1 MAKGSSVKSVTEPPQ
16 PARPV
21 PVHALGISQILS
33 YGLMFYAMA
42 VLKEPLAVA
51 SGHSETAILT
61 ILSLA
66 LVLQSLVMPVIGGW
80 ADRFGAVKV
89 MRLGFIVGAA
99 GIASLGLITL
109 GDATHYLWL
118 AICFFLIGIG
128 LSMSTYEMAFSA
140 AVQMDERQ
148 SRRNISIITFYGGV
162 ASSLTWVAIH
172 PLLATFGL
180 LATCLVLSVILLG
193 CSCLMTVLAGKDDT
207 PRLPDHTE
215 LAPFRWSLLKSSEKK
230 ALLVLGVS
238 GGLEYLMFAATSL
251 LWIGWF
257 QLKFESLSIAVLL
270 ASSYGPFQTVGRILE
285 MKLGRYFD
293 ARVTGLVA
301 SGVVPLALILA
312 QSDQLALAALAM
324 ALFGM
329 GHGVLTVSFGFI
341 TNLYFRQEIYG
352 RAKGWA
358 SAPRIAGFA
367 LGPGFGGALFALGG
381 DLFMAV
387 MIGISLTFTALFAC
401 LLFLTPTNSIHHT
414 S

>member
-1 MAKGSSVKSVTEPPQ
+1 MAKRSSLKPLKDHPSSV
-16 PARPV
+16 RPV
-21 PVHALGISQILS
+21 PVHALGISQILA
-33 YGLMFYAMA
+33 YGLLFYAMA
-42 VLKEPLAVA
+42 VLKEPLAIA

-66 LVLQSLVMPVIGGW
+66 LVVQSLVMPVIGGW
-80 ADRFGAVKV
+80 ADRFGAVRI
-89 MRLGFIVGAA
+89 MRIGFIVGAI
-99 GIASLGLITL
+99 GIAGLALVTL
-109 GDATHYLWL
+109 NASTHYFWL
-118 AICFFLIGIG
+118 AVCFFMVGIG

-140 AVQMDERQ
+140 AVQMDEPQ

-162 ASSLTWVAIH
+162 ASSLTWIAIH
-172 PLLATFGL
+172 PLLATYGL
-180 LATCLVLSVILLG
+180 LTTCLVIAVILLG
-193 CSCLMTVLAGKDDT
+193 CSLLMTVLAKDA
-207 PRLPDHTE
+207 PRPQLPGQTE
-215 LAPFRWSLLKSSEKK
+215 MAPFRWSLLQSSEKK
-230 ALLVLGVS
+230 ALLVLAAS

-270 ASSYGPFQTVGRILE
+270 ASSYGPFQTVGRFLE

-301 SGVVPLALILA
+301 SGIVPLSLILA

-352 RAKGWA
+352 RAKGWVA
-358 SAPRIAGFA
+358 APRIAGFA
-367 LGPGFGGALFALGG
+367 LGPAFGGALFALGG

-387 MIGISLTFTALFAC
+387 MIGMSVSFTLLFAG
-401 LLFLTPTNSIHHT
+401 LLALKPTNSVHQTH
-414 S
+414 

>member
-1 MAKGSSVKSVTEPPQ
+1 MKDTHPPAQ
-16 PARPV
+16 PV
-21 PVHALGISQILS
+21 PVHALGVSQILS
-33 YGLMFYAMA
+33 YGLLFYAMA
-42 VLKEPLAVA
+42 VLKEPLATA

-66 LVLQSLVMPVIGGW
+66 LVLQSIIMPVIGGW
-80 ADRFGAVKV
+80 ADRFGAVRV
-89 MRLGFIVGAA
+89 MRVGFTVGAA
-99 GIASLGLITL
+99 GIAGLGLVTL
-109 GDATHYLWL
+109 GDSTHYLLL
-118 AICFFLIGIG
+118 AICFFMIGIG

-162 ASSLTWVAIH
+162 ASSLTWIAIH
-172 PLLATFGL
+172 PLLAAYGL
-180 LATCLVLSVILLG
+180 LTTCLVIAVILLG
-193 CSCLMTVLAGKDDT
+193 CNMLMTFLASRTDPPQVTGQC
-207 PRLPDHTE
+207 E
-215 LAPFRWSLLKSSEKK
+215 MAPFRWSLLQPSEKK
-230 ALLVLGVS
+230 ALLVLAAS

-270 ASSYGPFQTVGRILE
+270 ASSYGPFQTVGRVLE

-293 ARVTGLVA
+293 ARLTGLVA
-301 SGVVPLALILA
+301 SGIVPLSLILA
-312 QSDQLALAALAM
+312 QSDQLPLAALAM

-352 RAKGWA
+352 RAKGWIA
-358 SAPRIAGFA
+358 APRIAGFA

-387 MIGISLTFTALFAC
+387 MIGMSLAFTALFAA
-401 LLFLTPTNSIHHT
+401 LLFLKPTNSVHQT
-414 S
+414 D